1 MRHYNAY
8 DDVNKAITKKKRRE
22 TAAQIKFQC
31 IFLSFVFHSPVTG
44 LVLAKAREQRALE
57 IA

>member
-8 DDVNKAITKKKRRE
+8 DDVNKAITKKRRE
-22 TAAQIKFQC
+22 TAARIKFQC